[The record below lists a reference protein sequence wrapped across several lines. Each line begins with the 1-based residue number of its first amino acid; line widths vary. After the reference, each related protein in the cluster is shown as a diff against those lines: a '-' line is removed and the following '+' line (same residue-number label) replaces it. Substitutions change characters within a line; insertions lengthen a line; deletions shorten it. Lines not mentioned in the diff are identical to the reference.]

1 MKFNILIKVIS
12 IPGELLKPSPR
23 KFVIEILPETES
35 KSQEILTNTD
45 GLTHIIVV
53 PKPDDPPVPSQKNII
68 LNWEKRN
75 CAEIKTNIKNLGVES
90 ADPNEYAKKYGPT
103 LISAVELPEIAS
115 QAKTEHGYLLAADYK
130 PNYFN
135 SLEGDLHA
143 LTLIDLDKEGLSE
156 YKYLVDDSLKKKNS
170 EKQL

>member
-1 MKFNILIKVIS
+1 MKFYITIKVIS

-23 KFVIEILPETES
+23 KVVIEILPEMQS
-35 KSQEILTNTD
+35 KSNEIIVN
-45 GLTHIIVV
+45 GLTHIILM
-53 PKPDDPPVPSQKNII
+53 PKPDDPPVIPQKNAI
-68 LNWEKRN
+68 LNWEKIN
-75 CAEIKTNIKNLGVES
+75 CAEIKTKIKNLGVEP

-103 LISAVELPEIAS
+103 LISAIELPEIAS
-115 QAKTEHGYLLAADYK
+115 QVKTEHGYLLAADHK

-143 LTLIDLDKEGLSE
+143 LSLIDLDKEGLSE